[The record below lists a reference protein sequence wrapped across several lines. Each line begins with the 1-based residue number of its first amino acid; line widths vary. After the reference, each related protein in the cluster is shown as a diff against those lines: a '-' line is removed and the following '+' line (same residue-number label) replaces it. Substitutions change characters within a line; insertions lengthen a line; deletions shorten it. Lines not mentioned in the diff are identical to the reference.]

1 MTQPARST
9 RPVLLVDD
17 NADLQAALTLL
28 LERAGFKVTC
38 ASDGREALRK
48 LCEGLKP
55 CVIVLD
61 YHMPV
66 MDGAAF
72 RERQLAAGLQVHVPV
87 VVYSADP
94 YIDVDGL
101 AIADVIRKP
110 VEMTDIVRVVER
122 FS

>member
-1 MTQPARST
+1 MTQPTRPR

-17 NADLQAALTLL
+17 NADMQAALSLL
-28 LERAGFKVTC
+28 LESAGFRVTC
-38 ASDGREALRK
+38 ASDGSEALSK
-48 LCEGLKP
+48 LAAGLKP

-66 MDGAAF
+66 MDGGAF
-72 RERQLAAGLQVHVPV
+72 RERQLADGLQVHVPV

-110 VEMTDIVRVVER
+110 VQMSDIIRVVER